1 MHEATDRHDLL
12 EDYSQLL
19 RVRLQAER
27 RRSRLIGSVFLLTI
41 VGYVALGIVGLI
53 EGRAAYFASTFP
65 IAFGFGYV
73 SASRQSSILKETIDL
88 LAEVRRAGTHMAG

>member
-1 MHEATDRHDLL
+1 MHESTDRDDPL

-19 RVRLQAER
+19 QVRLQAER

-41 VGYVALGIVGLI
+41 VGYVALGILGMI
-53 EGRAAYFASTFP
+53 EGKTAYLSSIFP

-73 SASRQSSILKETIDL
+73 TASRQSSILKETIDL
-88 LAEVRRAGTHMAG
+88 VAEVRRAKTHVAG